1 MDLFDDENNVLGAL
15 AIADDRPVL
24 NGNLSKTRVI
34 VTNEGNVPMD
44 FTMSVSSSLSS
55 WQVELVDEEQRT
67 SGDLLFSVN
76 AGELATITIELL
88 VPQNAEMN
96 TRNTLTLM
104 TSLFDGDVEVNG
116 TRFIVQEIATIET
129 SENGI
134 IQLPLGQIGT
144 GELRIKNSGNVPL
157 STTWSIGS
165 LPLGWVGGF
174 QSIVPAT
181 LDMNREANVIVGVE
195 VSGNIPV
202 GMTDV
207 TIPVIVEAVT
217 PGLEIITHTFEFS
230 VEITPSIFVSLSTES
245 PVLRDINPSTFETF
259 TISVSN
265 LGNQNSG
272 FTLEAS
278 PLENWDIEINLSLI
292 HI

>member
-1 MDLFDDENNVLGAL
+1 
-15 AIADDRPVL
+15 
-24 NGNLSKTRVI
+24 
-34 VTNEGNVPMD
+34 
-44 FTMSVSSSLSS
+44 MSVQCSVAKPLSRF
-55 WQVELVDEEQRT
+55 EEIQK
-67 SGDLLFSVN
+67 
-76 AGELATITIELL
+76 
-88 VPQNAEMN
+88 
-96 TRNTLTLM
+96 
-104 TSLFDGDVEVNG
+104 EVNG
-116 TRFIVQEIATIET
+116 TRFVVQEIATIET

-144 GELRIKNSGNVPL
+144 GELWIKNSGNVPL

-207 TIPVIVEAVT
+207 TVPVIVEAVT

-230 VEITPSIFVSLSTES
+230 VEVCNVMPPSSSDFRHAFKKKSGIIPQASPKYSSVWFPVFGSRAGLNTRSNKMSAGLNSAVNSFSIFLFIYLVK
-245 PVLRDINPSTFETF
+245 V
-259 TISVSN
+259 
-265 LGNQNSG
+265 
-272 FTLEAS
+272 
-278 PLENWDIEINLSLI
+278 
-292 HI
+292 